1 MRYVQW
7 FAWCVNLP
15 LQVALLHSLFRG
27 GFRSFPVLLP
37 YSLTLFL
44 WTIVNI
50 AAREGGRLPVDWQRA
65 YWVVELILDW
75 LLYVLILSLVNRAVR
90 KSRHRT
96 TTLRWLILAVGL
108 FLLGAALLTRDSRP
122 NEWMTD
128 FTKYVAFGG
137 ALLNLALWA
146 VLVGTHHRDR
156 GVLMISGGYGIASAG
171 QAISHSL
178 RMLATPSRSLPVLI
192 TGNLIAVLTHTLCLV
207 IWWRAVAR
215 ENAQRA
221 ARPLTGVSSEE

>member
-37 YSLTLFL
+37 YSLILFL

-50 AAREGGRLPVDWQRA
+50 AAREGGRLPAEWQRA

-90 KSRHRT
+90 QSRHRVKI
-96 TTLRWLILAVGL
+96 LRWLILAVGF
-108 FLLGAALLTRDSRP
+108 FLLAALYLTQDPRL
-122 NEWMTD
+122 NEWMTN
-128 FTKYVAFGG
+128 FTKYAAFCG
-137 ALLNLALWA
+137 ALLNLGLWA
-146 VLVGTHHRDR
+146 VLVGTHHADR
-156 GVLMISGGYGIASAG
+156 GVLMVSSGYGVASAG

-178 RMLATPSRSLPVLI
+178 RALAIQSRSYPVLI
-192 TGNLIAVLTHTLCLV
+192 TGNLIGVLTHTLCLA

-221 ARPLTGVSSEE
+221 AQPLTGVSCEE

>member
-1 MRYVQW
+1 MKYLQW

-15 LQVALLHSLFRG
+15 LQVALLNSLFRG

-37 YSLTLFL
+37 YSLILFL
-44 WTIVNI
+44 WTVVNI
-50 AAREGGRLPVDWQRA
+50 AAREGGRLPAAWQSA
-65 YWVVELILDW
+65 YWVVDLILDG

-90 KSRHRT
+90 KSQHRT
-96 TTLRWLILAVGL
+96 KILRWLILAAGL
-108 FLLGAALLTRDSRP
+108 FWLAALLLTHDPRP
-122 NEWMTD
+122 NQWMTN

-137 ALLNLALWA
+137 ALLNLVLWA
-146 VLVGTHHRDR
+146 MLVGTHHGDR
-156 GVLMISGGYGIASAG
+156 SVLMISGGYGVSSAG

-178 RMLATPSRSLPVLI
+178 RALAVQNRSYPILI
-192 TGNLIAVLTHTLCLV
+192 TGNLIGVLTHTLCLV
-207 IWWRAVAR
+207 IWWRAVTH

>member
-1 MRYVQW
+1 MKYAQW
-7 FAWCVNLP
+7 LAWCVNLP

-37 YSLTLFL
+37 YSLILFL
-44 WTIVNI
+44 WTVVNI
-50 AAREGGRLPVDWQRA
+50 AAREGGRLPAAWQSA
-65 YWVVELILDW
+65 YWVVDLILDG

-90 KSRHRT
+90 QSRHRT
-96 TTLRWLILAVGL
+96 KILRWLILAVAL
-108 FLLGAALLTRDSRP
+108 FWLAALLLTSDSRL
-122 NEWMTD
+122 NDWMTN

-137 ALLNLALWA
+137 ALLNLALWT
-146 VLVGTHHRDR
+146 VLVGTHHGDR
-156 GVLMISGGYGIASAG
+156 SVLMISGGYGVQSAG
-171 QAISHSL
+171 EAISQSL
-178 RMLATPSRSLPVLI
+178 RVLATPSRSLPVVI
-192 TGNLIAVLTHTLCLV
+192 AGNLIGVLTHTLCLV

>member
-1 MRYVQW
+1 MKYVQW

-15 LQVALLHSLFRG
+15 LQVALLNSLFRG

-37 YSLTLFL
+37 YSLILFL
-44 WTIVNI
+44 WTVANI
-50 AAREGGRLPVDWQRA
+50 AAREGGRLPAAWQSA
-65 YWVVELILDW
+65 YWVVDLILNW

-90 KSRHRT
+90 QSQHRAKIV
-96 TTLRWLILAVGL
+96 RWLILAAGL
-108 FLLGAALLTRDSRP
+108 FWLAALLLTRDPRL
-122 NEWMTD
+122 NEWMTN

-137 ALLNLALWA
+137 ALLNLVLWL
-146 VLVGTHHRDR
+146 VLAGTHHRDR
-156 GVLMISGGYGIASAG
+156 GVLMISGGYGVSSAG

-192 TGNLIAVLTHTLCLV
+192 TGNLIGVLTHTLCLV

-221 ARPLTGVSSEE
+221 AQPLTGVSCEE